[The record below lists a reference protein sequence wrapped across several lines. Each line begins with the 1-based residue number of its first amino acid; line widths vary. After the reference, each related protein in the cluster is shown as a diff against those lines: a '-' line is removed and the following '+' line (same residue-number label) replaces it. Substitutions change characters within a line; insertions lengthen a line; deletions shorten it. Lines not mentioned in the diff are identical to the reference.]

1 VTGAGDWI
9 PDTGGWLGMDEQRR
23 EEGRPTA
30 EEMLE
35 RVRRQAGAGARGR
48 LRVLLGMAPGV
59 GKTYAMLMEGRR
71 RKARG
76 TDVVIGFVETYG
88 RPKTIE
94 AIGDLEIVP
103 RKRIEYKGVTL
114 EEMDTEAVIR
124 RHPDV
129 ALVDEL
135 AHTNAPG
142 SKHEKRWQDVL
153 ELLDHGITVVST
165 VNIQHLESLADM
177 VESIT
182 GVPVGERIPDWV
194 VDQADEIELVDMT
207 PHALRQRIR
216 HGNVY
221 PPERAEQALHQ
232 FFREGNLTAL
242 RELALR
248 KTATRVEKD
257 LEQYMRQHGIEA
269 VWPAG
274 ERVMVAIDD
283 DPRSQY
289 LIRRA
294 WWRAQRQQSDL
305 LAVFVETPAWAHA
318 SPEAKRRLEEHL
330 RLAEELGAECIRIRA
345 DDVATALAQVAHEK
359 NVESIVVGHSRC
371 GRLAELLGRSIVNK
385 LLRLVRDVDVHVV
398 AERRHR
404 SDGS

>member
-1 VTGAGDWI
+1 
-9 PDTGGWLGMDEQRR
+9 MSDERRGNDR
-23 EEGRPTA
+23 EERPTA

-35 RVRRQAGAGARGR
+35 RIRREAGAGARGR
-48 LRVLLGMAPGV
+48 LRIYLGMAPGV
-59 GKTYAMLMEGRR
+59 GKTYAALMELHR

-76 TDVVIGFVETYG
+76 TDCVIGFVETYG

-94 AIGDLEIVP
+94 AIGDLEVVP
-103 RKRIEYKGVTL
+103 RKRCEYKGVTV
-114 EEMDTEAVIR
+114 EEMDTDAIIR
-124 RHPDV
+124 RHPAV

-135 AHTNAPG
+135 AHTNVPG
-142 SKHEKRWQDVL
+142 CSRHTKRWQDVL
-153 ELLDHGITVVST
+153 ELLDHGITVIST
-165 VNIQHLESLADM
+165 VNIQHLESLADI
-177 VESIT
+177 VETIT
-182 GVPVGERIPDWV
+182 GVPVRERVPDWV

-221 PPERAEQALHQ
+221 PRERAEQALRQ
-232 FFREGNLTAL
+232 FFREGNLAAL

-248 KTATRVEKD
+248 KMATRAGQD

-294 WWRAQRQQSDL
+294 WRLAQRQQSDL
-305 LAVFVETPAWAHA
+305 LVVFVETPAWGRA
-318 SPEAKRRLEEHL
+318 SPEARRRLEEHC
-330 RLAEELGAECIRIRA
+330 RLAEDLGAECIRVKA
-345 DDVATALAQVAHEK
+345 DDVATALVRVVRER
-359 NVESIVVGHSRC
+359 NVESIVIGHSRH
-371 GRLAELLGRSIVNK
+371 GRLHELLHGSIVNT
-385 LLRLVRDVDVHVV
+385 LLRLARDVDVHVV
-398 AERRHR
+398 ADRRR
-404 SDGS
+404 QSDGGRVRA